1 MNWMAKA
8 ARAAK
13 RLIAEYDISKPPVDV
28 ERLAKR
34 EGLRV
39 VEEKLESEI
48 SGMLYLEGGSALI
61 LINQDDAPVRKRFSM
76 AHELGHYKLHSSS
89 SAVFVDRRVR
99 FRDASS
105 SQGTIKEEIE
115 ANNFAAELLM
125 PEDFVLRE
133 AVRLRSRRRFPL
145 SDEELIEE
153 LASIFQVSRQA
164 MEVRLANLGELG
176 TF

>member
-13 RLIAEYDISKPPVDV
+13 RLIAEYEISKPPVDV

-61 LINQDDAPVRKRFSM
+61 LINQDDAPVRKRFSI

-89 SAVFVDRRVR
+89 SSVFVDRRVR

-133 AVRLRSRRRFPL
+133 VVRLRGRRFPL
-145 SDEELIEE
+145 GDEELIEE
-153 LASIFQVSRQA
+153 LANIFEVSRQA

-176 TF
+176 TC

>member
-1 MNWMAKA
+1 MNWISP
-8 ARAAK
+8 AAK
-13 RLIAEYDISKPPVDV
+13 RARRLLQQYKISKPPIDV
-28 ERLAKR
+28 ERLAKQ

-39 VEEKLESEI
+39 VEEQLESEI
-48 SGMLYLEGGSALI
+48 SGMLYREGGHAVI
-61 LINQDDAPVRKRFSM
+61 LINQNDAPVRKRFSV
-76 AHELGHYKLHSSS
+76 AHELGHYHLHASLS
-89 SAVFVDRRVR
+89 VFVDRRVR
-99 FRDASS
+99 FRDSNS

-125 PEDFVLRE
+125 PETFVLQE
-133 AVRLRSRRRFPL
+133 AVRLRGRRRLPL

-176 TF
+176 TY